1 MEAALEGQ
9 PAAETTY
16 QRAAETAMQG
26 ARPQSENAFKIE
38 LAGRC
43 LMHAL
48 KLAAQPA

>member
-43 LMHAL
+43 LIHAL